1 MEEVKLEEVR
11 NNQQYKIKVIEY
23 NCDAA
28 QSYGIYQN
36 DDEYKLYDYVSSLS
50 ISCGFHSG
58 DPIKIQ
64 KSLMLA
70 KEKNL
75 CIGAHIG
82 FPDIQGFG
90 YRDMEL
96 SKDELEACVVYQIG
110 ALKSFARLY
119 NKEVEFVRFHGAMY
133 DKFNR
138 DADFALNLAQA
149 CKKADPWLIIY
160 GGDYENLTLI
170 SNELKVRTAFELN
183 IEKVYDEN
191 LKPLNKNID
200 VEKLEHRVKAYLQ
213 YEKIHKVNGE
223 FVSLKC
229 DTIHFKNLN
238 ALKLANSLVKP
249 SPVNYNKVQNSGWV

>member
-1 MEEVKLEEVR
+1 MEEVR
-11 NNQQYKIKVIEY
+11 NNQQYKVKAIDY

-36 DDEYKLYDYVSSLS
+36 ADEYKLYDYVSSLS

-64 KSLMLA
+64 KALSFA

-75 CIGAHIG
+75 CVGAHVG

-96 SKDELEACVVYQIG
+96 SQEELEACVVYQIG
-110 ALKSFARLY
+110 ALKSFAKLY
-119 NKEVEFVRFHGAMY
+119 NKEIEFVRFHGAMY
-133 DKFNR
+133 DKFNNNST
-138 DADFALNLAQA
+138 FALNLAQA

-160 GGDYENLTLI
+160 GGDYENLALI
-170 SNELKVRTAFELN
+170 ANELKVRTAFELN
-183 IEKVYDEN
+183 IEKVYNEN
-191 LKPLNKNID
+191 LKQLNQNID
-200 VEKLEHRVKAYLQ
+200 VEKMEHRVKAYLQ

-229 DTIHFKNLN
+229 DTIHFKNFDV
-238 ALKLANSLVKP
+238 LKLANSLVKP
-249 SPVNYNKVQNSGWV
+249 SPVNYNKVENSGWV